1 MIKTIALAALGTFIA
16 AAPALAGPGL
26 VLQGRSLDGIK
37 YQTTADTLA
46 LHAAPQRAPLPTMPA
61 TAMAIDAEL
70 VGAPVQIA
78 CGNNC
83 GGIKFNGIKLN
94 GLKWN
99 GLKWNGFQLNGV
111 QFNGVES
118 NGRFLNGRFLNGWSL
133 NGVKL
138 NGLNLNGITWN
149 GRASNGRFL
158 NGAKLNGRF
167 LNGRNFNGEFLNG
180 KLFKGRL
187 LNGTDLGAVTELADD
202 GFFVTAVTLPG
213 GERLTIA
220 N

>member
-37 YQTTADTLA
+37 YQTTTDTLA

-61 TAMAIDAEL
+61 TATAIDAEL
-70 VGAPVQIA
+70 VGAPVQLA
-78 CGNNC
+78 CTSGC
-83 GGIKFNGIKLN
+83 GGIRFNGIKLN

-118 NGRFLNGRFLNGWSL
+118 NGRFLNGRFLNS
-133 NGVKL
+133 KL
-138 NGLNLNGITWN
+138 
-149 GRASNGRFL
+149 
-158 NGAKLNGRF
+158 
-167 LNGRNFNGEFLNG
+167 FNGKFLNG
-180 KLFKGRL
+180 KMF
-187 LNGTDLGAVTELADD
+187 NGADLGAVTERGDD
-202 GFFVTAVTLPG
+202 GFAVTAVTLPG
-213 GERLTIA
+213 GERFTIA